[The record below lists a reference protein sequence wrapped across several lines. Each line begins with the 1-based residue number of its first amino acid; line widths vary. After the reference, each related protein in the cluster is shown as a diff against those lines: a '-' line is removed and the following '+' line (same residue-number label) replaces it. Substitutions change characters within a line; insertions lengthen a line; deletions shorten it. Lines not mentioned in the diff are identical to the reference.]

1 MAASR
6 KSLFALAV
14 SAFGIGTTEYVIM
27 GLLPELAADFHV
39 SVPRA
44 GILVSGYALSVTIGS
59 PILAVLLAKM
69 DRKLA
74 LMWLMGLF
82 LLGNVGCAMAPT
94 FSLLLLARIITA
106 LCHGTFFGIGSVVA
120 SRMVHRSERAQAV
133 ALMFSGLTLANV
145 LGVPAGT
152 ALGQLFG
159 WRSTFWALIPIGL
172 VAGAGLWSLVPSQM
186 PDRVHVKDEV
196 RTLLKPQVMIVL
208 LLSTIS
214 STSLFVV
221 FTYIAPI
228 LRDVTGLSPHAVAMV
243 LVLFGVGITLGNL
256 LGARL
261 SDWKQL
267 PSFLGCCAVL
277 ICLLLIMPT
286 AQRYP
291 ASSIAMIFAW
301 GFVHFAM
308 GSPLQS
314 RIVDQA
320 RGAPNLAATMNQGAY
335 NLGNAL
341 GATIGGI
348 ALTAGMGYGHL
359 GYLAAGIA
367 AVVFVLGAFELR
379 ADRKR
384 PRLTTNSDFIPM
396 GH

>member
-1 MAASR
+1 MAIR
-6 KSLFALAV
+6 KSLLALAV

-39 SVPRA
+39 SIPRA

-59 PILAVLLAKM
+59 PILAVMMARM

-74 LMWLMGLF
+74 LMWLMALF
-82 LLGNVGCAMAPT
+82 LLGNVGCALAPN
-94 FSLLLLARIITA
+94 FQLLLIARIITA

-120 SRMVHRSERAQAV
+120 STMVHRSERAQAI

-152 ALGQLFG
+152 ALGQAFG

-196 RTLLKPQVMIVL
+196 RTLLKPQVLMVL
-208 LLSTIS
+208 VLSTIS
-214 STSLFVV
+214 STSLFAV

-228 LRDVTGLSPHAVAMV
+228 LRDVTGLSPHAVAIV
-243 LVLFGVGITLGNL
+243 LVLFGVGITVGNL
-256 LGARL
+256 IGAKL

-277 ICLLLIMPT
+277 ICLLLVMPM

-291 ASSIAMIFAW
+291 LTSIAMVPLW
-301 GFVHFAM
+301 GMVHFAM

-314 RIVDQA
+314 RVVDQA
-320 RGAPNLAATMNQGAY
+320 KGAPNLAATMNQGAY

-341 GATIGGI
+341 GASVGGV
-348 ALTAGMGYGHL
+348 ALTMGLGYGQL
-359 GYLAAGIA
+359 GYLAAAIA
-367 AVVFVLGAFELR
+367 GVVLVLGFIELK

-384 PRLTTNSDFIPM
+384 PKHTTNSMFVPM

>member
-1 MAASR
+1 MR
-6 KSLFALAV
+6 KSLIALAV

-44 GILVSGYALSVTIGS
+44 GVLVSAYALSVTIGS
-59 PILAVLLAKM
+59 PILAVLMSRM
-69 DRKLA
+69 DRKQA
-74 LMWLMGLF
+74 LLWLMGLF
-82 LLGNVGCAMAPT
+82 LVGNVGCALAPT
-94 FSLLLLARIITA
+94 FSTLLVARIVTA
-106 LCHGTFFGIGSVVA
+106 LCHGTFFGLGSVVA
-120 SRMVHRSERAQAV
+120 SRMVPRKERAQAV

-152 ALGQLFG
+152 AVGQAFG
-159 WRSTFWALIPIGL
+159 WRATFWSLIPIGL
-172 VAGAGLWSLVPSQM
+172 AAGVGLWSLVPSQ
-186 PDRVHVKDEV
+186 PADPVHIKDEI
-196 RTLLKPQVMIVL
+196 RTLLKPQVVIVL
-208 LLSTIS
+208 LLSTLS

-228 LRDVTGLSPHAVAMV
+228 LRDVTGLSPHAVALV
-243 LVLFGVGITLGNL
+243 LVLFGIGITFGNL
-256 LGARL
+256 VGARL

-267 PSFLGCCAVL
+267 PSFLGSCAVL
-277 ICLLLIMPT
+277 ICLLLLMPT
-286 AQRYP
+286 AQRYTVP
-291 ASSIAMIFAW
+291 SIAMVLVW

-320 RGAPNLAATMNQGAY
+320 RGAPTLASTMNQGAY
-335 NLGNAL
+335 NLGNAI
-341 GATIGGI
+341 GASIGGI
-348 ALTAGMGYGHL
+348 ALTAGATYGQL
-359 GYLAAGIA
+359 GYFAAA
-367 AVVFVLGAFELR
+367 TATVVFILGAFELK

-384 PRLTTNSDFIPM
+384 PKHTTNSTFFPM